1 MRHLLE
7 AFVQMRYLRRHL
19 DRFEGHVA
27 GRQRVT
33 FKTMFDDLSPG
44 FYGKYYGQRLSRT
57 PWSEANPA
65 PSKSSTTAGGSF
77 ALLTGSVETT
87 PPVLREAS

>member
-1 MRHLLE
+1 
-7 AFVQMRYLRRHL
+7 MRYFRRHL

-44 FYGKYYGQRLSRT
+44 FYGKYYGQRF
-57 PWSEANPA
+57 SEALN
-65 PSKSSTTAGGSF
+65 K
-77 ALLTGSVETT
+77 GSVETT